1 MKMNKTK
8 GPVERIKIGL
18 EIALLAV
25 LTGCVGGYVGVDGG
39 YYGGTVVVDPLF
51 GGGIY
56 DRGRDAHDYSH
67 RGAVSRAVAHPSGG
81 GARGGGDRKR

>member
-1 MKMNKTK
+1 MNKTK

-56 DRGRDAHDYSH
+56 DRGADVHGYSQ
-67 RGAVSRAVAHPSGG
+67 RGSASRAVAHSGGGG
-81 GARGGGDRKR
+81 GARGGGGKR